1 MASNLTNQVREIADV
16 TTAVANGDLSRKI
29 HVHAQGEILELQQ
42 TINSMVDQLRTF
54 AFEVTRV
61 SREVGIDGILG
72 GQAEIREVTFPSLS
86 AIIKLNPHDMF
97 AVFRS
102 KEHGGN
108 SQTTSMLWLQISRI
122 KSEI

>member
-72 GQAEIREVTFPSLS
+72 GQAEIREVTFPFLFI
-86 AIIKLNPHDMF
+86 IIKIDPNDVF
-97 AVFRS
+97 VIFRS
-102 KEHGGN
+102 REHGES

>member
-72 GQAEIREVTFPSLS
+72 GQAEIREVYLTPSRVRL
-86 AIIKLNPHDMF
+86 
-97 AVFRS
+97 AVADNTVVTL
-102 KEHGGN
+102 G
-108 SQTTSMLWLQISRI
+108 
-122 KSEI
+122 

>member
-72 GQAEIREVTFPSLS
+72 GQAEIREVLLLFLRYFQG
-86 AIIKLNPHDMF
+86 AY
-97 AVFRS
+97 
-102 KEHGGN
+102 N
-108 SQTTSMLWLQISRI
+108 SLQIIGEGNMARAYR
-122 KSEI
+122 

>member
-1 MASNLTNQVREIADV
+1 MLISNNMIVNVMASNLTNQVREIADV

-72 GQAEIREVTFPSLS
+72 GQAEIREVYPTHHRLLS
-86 AIIKLNPHDMF
+86 RVTDN
-97 AVFRS
+97 AVVNL
-102 KEHGGN
+102 G
-108 SQTTSMLWLQISRI
+108 
-122 KSEI
+122 

>member
-1 MASNLTNQVREIADV
+1 MGLRRCEILMLMFDCIVNVMASNLTNQVREIADV

-72 GQAEIREVTFPSLS
+72 GQAEIREV
-86 AIIKLNPHDMF
+86 NPNYSTPG
-97 AVFRS
+97 VLRLL
-102 KEHGGN
+102 
-108 SQTTSMLWLQISRI
+108 TI
-122 KSEI
+122 